1 MKRRLSM
8 VLLAVILS
16 IFFIQNTTFAAN
28 DTSLIGPIGS
38 TQGSGD
44 GKLFDDSKIEQME
57 KDKENASLT
66 DGIMLGFILSLFKT
80 IHISS
85 LPTLIFG
92 NPYGDSG
99 TLNYGIFSQ
108 GEMDKIINPLIGL
121 LTGLY
126 GLILTAAIMVSSA
139 KFGLKAYSPQAKAD
153 FWTDINMWVLSAF
166 FMGSFWLIFKVMMSL
181 NLALV
186 SSLYDTLQGTGVDTN
201 GVSLIASAGSFNIGN
216 AIVYLAEFGLTLYL
230 NVIYIARKVI
240 IIFLV
245 VLSPFAAYS
254 LIFPKTRAFFGTW
267 MKELAGNIFLQSIH
281 AITIFVF
288 AELSSMAG
296 GGAANFFAIIYKLGL
311 LIMFIPITGMISR
324 WLNLGDSSSKL
335 GQTATM
341 MGAGSVA
348 GAMMLA
354 KGAGN
359 MMGGRRSGASA
370 LGQTS
375 PGGSSSPG
383 VPGPGNDMGS
393 DAGMTALSMA
403 AKGGSGWHK
412 FKSIAGKFGAG
423 AGGAMG
429 VTLGP
434 AGVAVG
440 AKLGSTAVTTTMQGA
455 RNVSAGLANTTRTVK
470 AAFYPEGIK
479 KAYQSA
485 SGEGSGFVSNM
496 KALGS
501 MGKENFS
508 NMWNNLGE
516 RRKFMGNMGESVG
529 SMVGAA
535 GIGQQVGH
543 MLSGASRGRIQ
554 AASEMYGGMNDM
566 QLPDLAKKY
575 AGLNATWEQSNSGS
589 AFYVQTPTG
598 KQRISNYG
606 AADPTLKRGEIR
618 AADYKFPGHNEKY
631 ERQPNGSYR
640 LPVPASQNIPG
651 PIGSQNINP
660 GPIGLPGGST
670 ENLARTS
677 GTYIRGQDGSRYED
691 NRVDAGKLNPD
702 SYFSHNIKGADRRDW
717 SDKGADLLS
726 RKTQSNTQYS
736 PPANKVKSLNSMANQ
751 ASHEKERVKNK
762 IVL

>member
-8 VLLAVILS
+8 VLLAAFFS
-16 IFFIQNTTFAAN
+16 IFLLQNTTFAAN
-28 DTSLIGPIGS
+28 DTSLLGPIGS

-44 GKLFDDSKIEQME
+44 GKLFDDSKLEQME
-57 KDKENASLT
+57 KDKENANLT

-80 IHISS
+80 VHISS
-85 LPTLIFG
+85 LPALIFG

-230 NVIYIARKVI
+230 NIIYIARKVI

-267 MKELAGNIFLQSIH
+267 MKELAGNIFLQSVH

-359 MMGGRRSGASA
+359 MMGGNRAGASA
-370 LGQTS
+370 AGGMMGA
-375 PGGSSSPG
+375 GGSSSPG
-383 VPGPGNDMGS
+383 IPGPGVDMGN

-403 AKGGSGWHK
+403 AKGSSGWHK

-440 AKLGSTAVTTTMQGA
+440 AKLGSSAVTTSMQGA
-455 RNVSAGLANTTRTVK
+455 RNVSAGLANTTRTAK
-470 AAFYPEGIK
+470 SAFFPEGIK

-485 SGEGSGFVSNM
+485 SAEGSGIANNL

-508 NMWNNLGE
+508 NMWSNLGE

-529 SMVGAA
+529 SMVGA
-535 GIGQQVGH
+535 GGFGQKVGH

-554 AASEMYGGMNDM
+554 GASEMFGGMNDM

-575 AGLNATWEQSNSGS
+575 AGQNATWEQSNSGS

-598 KQRISNYG
+598 KQRISSYG
-606 AADPTLKRGEIR
+606 AADPTLKRGETR

-640 LPVPASQNIPG
+640 LPAPQNIPG
-651 PIGSQNINP
+651 PFGAQSVNA
-660 GPIGLPGGST
+660 GPVGLPGGSN
-670 ENLARTS
+670 ENLTRTS
-677 GTYIRGQDGSRYED
+677 GAYIRGRDGSRYED
-691 NRVDAGKLNPD
+691 NRVDVGKFSPD
-702 SYFSHNIKGADRRDW
+702 SYFSHNVKGADRRDW

-736 PPANKVKSLNSMANQ
+736 PPANKMKSLNSMAKQ
-751 ASHEKERVKNK
+751 ASHEKGRVKNK